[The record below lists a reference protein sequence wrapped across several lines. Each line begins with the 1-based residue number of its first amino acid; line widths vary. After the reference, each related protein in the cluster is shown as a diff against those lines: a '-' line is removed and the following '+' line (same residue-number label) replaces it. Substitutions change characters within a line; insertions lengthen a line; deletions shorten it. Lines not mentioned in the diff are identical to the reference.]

1 MNHRDATNGGGSTSS
16 SASSS
21 SSALS
26 SSKSTTGRLL
36 NGTVPKEVSRVPP
49 EKSFEK
55 KPMTATATS
64 LSDDKSEDSDDKSE
78 DSDDD
83 GLPTEKLSMRVE
95 NGKVSACSHFSLGPS
110 MAGTLVGYDEVCEE
124 KLLRVGLLVITQTTY
139 QPSDS
144 KCAWVIYYMGP

>member
-64 LSDDKSEDSDDKSE
+64 LSDDKSEDSDD
-78 DSDDD
+78 D

-124 KLLRVGLLVITQTTY
+124 KLLRVGLLVIAQTAN

-144 KCAWVIYYMGP
+144 KSALIILYGPLNLK

>member
-1 MNHRDATNGGGSTSS
+1 MNHRDATNGGGSTSMSS

-64 LSDDKSEDSDDKSE
+64 LSDDKSE

>member
-64 LSDDKSEDSDDKSE
+64 LSDDKSE

>member
-55 KPMTATATS
+55 KPMTSTATS
-64 LSDDKSEDSDDKSE
+64 LSDDKSE

-124 KLLRVGLLVITQTTY
+124 KLLRVGLLVIAQTAN

-144 KCAWVIYYMGP
+144 KSALIILYGPLNLK